1 MIKYPDSVKQ
11 IISEIADGNFSQT
24 CTLRDMMAEIRKGGE
39 RIDANFWTKIQ
50 YIPKYY
56 RKMVEQPQ
64 KVDFMELACYFVPA
78 LAFANHGEMWI
89 LESCSVQDA
98 GDLISCLHRMWVA
111 NELKRDPTKVRSL
124 YLDENF
130 EVKQLDELTSVSAF
144 LDEIK
149 QDIHNMT
156 EAEQEGFVSLRDF
169 PPSPGSGCAACQF
182 FKFCSKRG
190 TFKAES

>member
-1 MIKYPDSVKQ
+1 MLFFDYTWDVYGSIGGCGNLKKAYIPEGVTSIGGYAFCHCSSLTEIILPDSIKT
-11 IISEIADGNFSQT
+11 IEEF
-24 CTLRDMMAEIRKGGE
+24 
-39 RIDANFWTKIQ
+39 
-50 YIPKYY
+50 
-56 RKMVEQPQ
+56 
-64 KVDFMELACYFVPA
+64 
-78 LAFANHGEMWI
+78 AFAF
-89 LESCSVQDA
+89 CSNLVSADL
-98 GDLISCLHRMWVA
+98 GDCV
-111 NELKRDPTKVRSL
+111 NEIGNYAFYRCEKLKNV
-124 YLDENF
+124 DENF